1 MVLWKAAVEIVRGIH
16 NRGVAIMDIK
26 PDHLILSSRG
36 LYIVDYGCSYFVA
49 NGRPIAFL
57 LMSPIFSS
65 VRDSTHFSNPVS
77 NYLFFIISVQCFKS
91 FFRALLQTGNH
102 SFLVSCM

>member
-77 NYLFFIISVQCFKS
+77 NFIF
-91 FFRALLQTGNH
+91 LL
-102 SFLVSCM
+102 LVSNVLKVFLGLCCRLGITHF